1 MLDPIF
7 LAYGSLTIMALVPIY
22 FGSLMLSS
30 CSSDDEKE
38 EKAEQM
44 SSSDAYMFP
53 IFGSIALFT
62 FFLVFK
68 YLDKGWV
75 NFVMSIYFSIFGC
88 MGLSKILVKLLKLS
102 VPSSLYMKEYL
113 VFKVIHHK
121 NKEKESLLDQEFTC
135 LHLASLLVSITF
147 TIYYMWSK
155 NWIASN
161 VFGIAFAL
169 NAISLLELDSFKT
182 GMILL
187 SGLFFYDIFWVFGTN
202 VMVSV
207 AKNFDVPIKLLF
219 PRSIAAIFNPTEEVK
234 FCMLGLGDIVVPGV
248 YVAFS
253 RKFDLHLK
261 EKKGTPTGMVYF
273 HSSLVA
279 YIIGLLTTMA
289 VMHIWKAA
297 QPALLYLSPACI
309 LSTLLVSLVKG
320 DFSEVFSF
328 STEEVENEKIKAKT
342 D

>member
-1 MLDPIF
+1 MLDSIF
-7 LAYGSLTIMALVPIY
+7 IAYASLAIMAVVPIY
-22 FGSLMLSS
+22 FGSIILASS
-30 CSSDDEKE
+30 SSFDDKNQEKP
-38 EKAEQM
+38 EKM

-53 IFGSIALFT
+53 VIGSVALFT
-62 FFLVFK
+62 FFLLFK
-68 YLDKGWV
+68 YLDKKWV
-75 NFVMSIYFSIFGC
+75 NTIMSVYFSIFGC
-88 MGLSKILVKLLKLS
+88 MGLSKILVKILKNIL
-102 VPSSLYMKEYL
+102 PTSLYMKEYL
-113 VFKVIHHK
+113 SFKIVHHK
-121 NKEKESLLDQEFTC
+121 KEEKESLLDFDFTAIHLLSFILSSSFTC
-135 LHLASLLVSITF
+135 
-147 TIYYMWSK
+147 YYMWSK

-161 VFGIAFAL
+161 VFGIAFSL

-207 AKNFDVPIKLLF
+207 AKNLDVPIKLLF
-219 PRSIAAIFNPTEEVK
+219 PRDIMSIFHPSGEVK

-248 YVAFS
+248 YVALS
-253 RKFDLHLK
+253 RKFDLHLQ
-261 EKKGTPTGMVYF
+261 EKRAKSACFLYF
-273 HSSLVA
+273 YSSLVA
-279 YIIGLLTTMA
+279 YILGLLTTMA

-309 LSTLLVSLVKG
+309 CSTIMVSIFRG

-328 STEEVENEKIKAKT
+328 STEQLVQEKAKT